1 VKADLRRAREAALQ
15 ILYAWEI
22 GQAEPLAAI
31 ETFFQEHEPEAA
43 EVVRKSAARLV
54 LGTVGDLDAIDQ
66 VIGAHSTHWRVER
79 LAVLDRL
86 ILRLAIWEL
95 RHARDMPPA
104 VVINEA
110 IELARRF
117 STDDAARFVNG
128 VLDAAAKETTPGV
141 LAQATEKDE
150 GE

>member
-1 VKADLRRAREAALQ
+1 VKADRRRAREAALQ
-15 ILYAWEI
+15 ILYSWEI
-22 GQAEPLAAI
+22 GGLQPLTAI
-31 ETFFQEHEPEAA
+31 ETFFQQHQSDAA
-43 EVVRKSAARLV
+43 EDVQDMAARLV
-54 LGTVGDLDAIDQ
+54 LGTAGDLTAIDA
-66 VIGAHSTHWRVER
+66 VIERHSRHWRVER

-95 RHARDMPPA
+95 RHEDDTPAA

-128 VLDAAAKETTPGV
+128 VLDAVAKGQDG
-141 LAQATEKDE
+141 A
-150 GE
+150 GR